1 MMGSTTS
8 FMPSTTVA
16 MAVSRSR
23 IFCLSNNANAAAQ
36 PSVEPQSNANTELP
50 AASACI
56 TVATLPGVAAAT
68 ARRPSITIPPSV
80 AATIVP
86 NGTSALAARSGVP
99 GEGSMGPRSGAGPSS
114 FTAAAGA
121 ASLATTASRM
131 GPKSRPDAT
140 VAATNARSA
149 IGKKRYLGDAADLE
163 LAHPRRGVAAA
174 RLRRLSASRPRR
186 RRDSSE
192 TYPRRRDST
201 EKYPCRGRGVA
212 APRSRGLATSRPR
225 RRRDSGI
232 SARRT
237 RGSVPSVSTKGDGRP
252 ADLGTP
258 AVAVDTMPTCWP
270 IHDDTGD
277 DADTQTATKWSNP
290 ANFSR
295 QTPSAGS
302 NGRKLLPTIKI
313 DA

>member
-1 MMGSTTS
+1 MKSAVPAAPIIPPSAQASASTMMGSTTS

-149 IGKKRYLGDAADLE
+149 IGKKRY
-163 LAHPRRGVAAA
+163 
-174 RLRRLSASRPRR
+174 
-186 RRDSSE
+186 
-192 TYPRRRDST
+192 
-201 EKYPCRGRGVA
+201 
-212 APRSRGLATSRPR
+212 
-225 RRRDSGI
+225 
-232 SARRT
+232 
-237 RGSVPSVSTKGDGRP
+237 GSVPSVSTKGDGRP